1 MTSDNSIYYAL
12 ARSQF
17 VARTNHIHWLLLIT
31 LLLVPLSDLI
41 VFRRIHQSANASQ
54 CGHDGSER
62 VLSLS
67 LSCPIRSKE
76 TLPLSVLYAPYV
88 QPHSDNDLGEWL
100 KESLLGDFLGKVTKL
115 WDPSAR

>member
-41 VFRRIHQSANASQ
+41 VFRRIHQSASASQ

-67 LSCPIRSKE
+67 LSLVLFAQRKLSLSLCYM
-76 TLPLSVLYAPYV
+76 LPMSSRIAITIWA
-88 QPHSDNDLGEWL
+88 SG
-100 KESLLGDFLGKVTKL
+100 
-115 WDPSAR
+115 

>member
-67 LSCPIRSKE
+67 LSLVLFAQRKLSLSLCYL
-76 TLPLSVLYAPYV
+76 LPMSSRIAITIWA
-88 QPHSDNDLGEWL
+88 SG
-100 KESLLGDFLGKVTKL
+100 
-115 WDPSAR
+115 